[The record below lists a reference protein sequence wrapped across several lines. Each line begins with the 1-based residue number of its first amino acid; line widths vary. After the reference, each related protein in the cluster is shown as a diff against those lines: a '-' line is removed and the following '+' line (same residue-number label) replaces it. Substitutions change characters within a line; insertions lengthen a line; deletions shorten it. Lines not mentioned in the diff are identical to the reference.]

1 MYDLRFPLLVAFI
14 VSCLILYMFI
24 NFIVK
29 YITRRKNLRTAIT
42 TTSGSNLPEHNLSER
57 LNSADT
63 KLQEID
69 SPYEYS
75 KSDLSGHNLSEMFN
89 SADTKL
95 QKIDSPYKY
104 NIILHID
111 STIVVGPVIQLKYEG
126 LKKDAKNNP
135 LVKQHI
141 QYLQKNRNDNTPYTI
156 NRAILGASLEG
167 IFSKYVGKNK
177 PDMALIHHMINHIYT
192 KDFMDL
198 LSNIVDQGIP
208 DKEKY
213 TAGNLSFTP
222 KITLRYISSSPK
234 KFFIDDVEFYKKLTT
249 TQDNTFHSTFT
260 GNIHFLVSQ
269 SEDDPELLEYSEG
282 EVSFIPNNISN
293 KPEKDTKQSDSET
306 QHTCTPQSEDDTKS
320 LKYSKAETSLTSDN
334 TLNELTEDIQQQRN
348 RKILVLPSFT
358 VYTHAAEQIHDN
370 IPQLDTITTT
380 TLHNRETDSYLII

>member
-1 MYDLRFPLLVAFI
+1 
-14 VSCLILYMFI
+14 MFI

-29 YITRRKNLRTAIT
+29 YITRQKSLCTTTA
-42 TTSGSNLPEHNLSER
+42 TTSGSNLPEHNLSEM

-63 KLQEID
+63 KPQEID

-75 KSDLSGHNLSEMFN
+75 KSDLSEHNLSEMFN

-95 QKIDSPYKY
+95 QEIDSPYKY

-111 STIVVGPVIQLKYEG
+111 NTMVVGSVIQLKYEG

-141 QYLQKNRNDNTPYTI
+141 QYLQKNRNDNTPDTI

-213 TAGNLSFTP
+213 TVKPLSFSP

-269 SEDDPELLEYSEG
+269 SEDNPELLEYSEG
-282 EVSFIPNNISN
+282 EVSFIPNNTSN

-306 QHTCTPQSEDDTKS
+306 QHTFTPQSEDDTKS
-320 LKYSKAETSLTSDN
+320 QYLKAETLLTSDN
-334 TLNELTEDIQQQRN
+334 TLNELKEDTQQQGN
-348 RKILVLPSFT
+348 RTILVLPSFT

-380 TLHNRETDSYLII
+380 TLHNRETDSYLMI